1 MGNIRNPRR
10 GSMQFWPRKRAAR
23 IYPKVRTWP
32 DVQKP
37 SFLGFAGYKAGM
49 THLQVKDNNPHSMTK
64 DEDIFMPVTIIE
76 CPPIKIISF
85 KFYKKSIKGLTAASE
100 VLVTTDKQVA
110 RKIKLPKKAA
120 TLADAEKDI
129 DNVDDVRVV
138 VATEPSR
145 TGIGKKKPEIFEL
158 GIGGTSPKE
167 KLEFAKQYLDK
178 EITINDVFAA
188 GQQVDIKS
196 VTKGKGFQGTTKR
209 YGTKVRT
216 RKAEKAKRG
225 IGTLGPWHPAHVL
238 FTVPQ
243 PGKMGYHS
251 RTEYN
256 KLIVKIGSKPE
267 EINLKGGFK
276 RYGLVKNNYILIKG
290 TVAGQL
296 KRLIRFNTP
305 MRPNKKIPKEAPII
319 SYTSRESKQRN

>member
-1 MGNIRNPRR
+1 
-10 GSMQFWPRKRAAR
+10 
-23 IYPKVRTWP
+23 
-32 DVQKP
+32 
-37 SFLGFAGYKAGM
+37 
-49 THLQVKDNNPHSMTK
+49 MTK